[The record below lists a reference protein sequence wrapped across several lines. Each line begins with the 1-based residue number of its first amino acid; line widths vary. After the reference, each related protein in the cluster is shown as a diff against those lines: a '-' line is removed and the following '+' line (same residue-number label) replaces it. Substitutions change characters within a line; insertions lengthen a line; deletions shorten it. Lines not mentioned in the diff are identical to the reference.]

1 MGIKIEMSKDE
12 ISNLMNCISITQ
24 SEIEII
30 KQVDNI
36 KYNIKTIKNA
46 SDFLNDKEVL
56 NILYKKFLEKFK
68 DY

>member
-1 MGIKIEMSKDE
+1 M
-12 ISNLMNCISITQ
+12 
-24 SEIEII
+24 
-30 KQVDNI
+30 QVDNI

>member
-30 KQVDNI
+30 KCKLIISNI
-36 KYNIKTIKNA
+36 I
-46 SDFLNDKEVL
+46 
-56 NILYKKFLEKFK
+56 
-68 DY
+68 